1 MYWKVGEF
9 LGRKTDYVA
18 YDDIYMTFL
27 EKYRRHF

>member
-18 YDDIYMTFL
+18 YDDIYIYDISRN
-27 EKYRRHF
+27 KGI